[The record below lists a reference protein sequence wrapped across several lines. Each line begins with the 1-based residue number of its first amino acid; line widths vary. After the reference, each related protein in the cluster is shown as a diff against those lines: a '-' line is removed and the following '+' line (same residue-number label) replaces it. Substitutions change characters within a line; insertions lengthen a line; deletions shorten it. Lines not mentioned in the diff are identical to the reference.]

1 MYNKY
6 APLIPYVGM
15 GNVLLGGNIDETI
28 EMLKQQQL
36 PIQCK
41 TTPYSEV
48 RCTIG
53 NEMVII
59 ANSINRKI
67 GMLCALE
74 EYGGMLLNKIRLGMT
89 IPEIMKIDSTLIKTE
104 PDDDFVSFKN
114 GYFIE
119 HELFDFSDEMTTPVT
134 GITIILKEVFP
145 TYSTEEYNNSAVFY
159 SGQW

>member
-1 MYNKY
+1 MYSKY
-6 APLIPYVGM
+6 APIIPYVSM
-15 GNVLLGGNIDETI
+15 GNILLGDNIDETV

-41 TTPYSEV
+41 ITPYDEV

-53 NEMVII
+53 NEMLII

-74 EYGGMLLNKIRLGMT
+74 EYQGMLLNKIRLGMT
-89 IPEIMKIDSTLIKTE
+89 IPEIMKIDSTLIKIE
-104 PDDDFVSFKN
+104 PDNDFISFEN

-119 HELFDFSDEMTTPVT
+119 HELFDFSDELTTPVT
-134 GITIILKEVFP
+134 EITVILKQFSP
-145 TYSTEEYNNSAVFY
+145 TYTDEYDNSELY
-159 SGQW
+159 RSGQW